1 LYGTAEV
8 SYQDGHLV
16 MRNGQAFIGDLEHW
30 HYNTFRATFR
40 DRIRGGDM
48 VRFTLDAEGK
58 VAEMNVTGLTDF
70 VRVPEGG

>member
-1 LYGTAEV
+1 
-8 SYQDGHLV
+8 
-16 MRNGQAFIGDLEHW
+16 
-30 HYNTFRATFR
+30 
-40 DRIRGGDM
+40 M